1 MGDDFS
7 TTSVARLVE
16 GFRSR
21 AFSPVDVAAAM
32 LDRIE
37 RFNPRLNA
45 FTSVDAEGALASARR
60 SEERWQRGQ
69 PLGAL
74 DGVPVTVKELLA
86 AQGWPLRRCSRA
98 TPENATADYDA
109 PCVARLREQGAVLL
123 GKTNSPEFGWKGV
136 TDNLLYGT
144 TRNPWDTTR
153 TAGGSSGGAAVAAA
167 LGMGTLHLGTD
178 GGGSIRI
185 PAAFTGVF
193 GLKPTYGRVPMY
205 PPSNF
210 GTLSHVGPM
219 ARTAEDAA
227 YMLRALAQRDARDY
241 RALPVENIDYVA
253 QQREPISELR
263 IAYSPTLGF
272 ARVDREIADIVSRAA
287 RVFEE
292 LGARVE
298 EVDRI
303 MDDPTDT
310 FRTLWSSG
318 LALTL
323 RGFPREARRVMDP
336 GLVAL
341 AEIGETTDHLVYM
354 EAEYARGPL
363 GAKMNAFHERYD
375 LLLTPAEPVAA
386 LPANQ
391 QTAERRQRD
400 WIDWTPFTFPF
411 NLTGQPAASIPC
423 GLTAAGLPVGLQVV
437 GGHGRDDLVLRACAA
452 FERVCPAAV
461 IGEAKAAP
469 VPFNLDYISSY
480 TANNP

>member
-1 MGDDFS
+1 MGNEFGAMP
-7 TTSVARLVE
+7 VAQLVA
-16 GFRSR
+16 GFRSG
-21 AFSPVDVAAAM
+21 AFSPVEVATAM
-32 LDRIE
+32 LDRIL
-37 RFNPRLNA
+37 RFNPELNA
-45 FTSVDAEGALASARR
+45 FTYVDAEGALASARQ

-86 AQGWPLRRCSRA
+86 ARGWPLRRCSRA
-98 TPENATADYDA
+98 TPEDATTDYDA
-109 PCVARLREQGAVLL
+109 PSVARLREQGTVLL

-136 TDNLLYGT
+136 TDNPLYGI
-144 TRNPWDTTR
+144 TRNPWNPAR

-167 LGMGTLHLGTD
+167 LGLGTLHLGTD

-193 GLKPTYGRVPMY
+193 GLKPTYGRVPVY
-205 PPSNF
+205 PPSSF

-227 YMLRALAQRDARDY
+227 YMLRALAQRDVRDY
-241 RALPVENIDYVA
+241 RALPVESVDYVA
-253 QQREPISELR
+253 QQPEPITGLR

-272 ARVDREIADIVSRAA
+272 ARVDPEIADIVARAV

-292 LGARVE
+292 LGARVVE
-298 EVDRI
+298 LDRI
-303 MDDPTDT
+303 MSDPTDT

-318 LALTL
+318 LALIL

-341 AEIGETTDHLVYM
+341 AELGEAVEHLPYL
-354 EAEYARGPL
+354 EAEYSRGIL
-363 GAKMNAFHERYD
+363 GAKMNAFHEQYD
-375 LLLTPAEPVAA
+375 LLLTPAEPIAA
-386 LPANQ
+386 LPAGQ

-423 GLTAAGLPVGLQVV
+423 GLTGAGLPVGLQVV
-437 GGHGRDDLVLRACAA
+437 AGHGRDDLVLRACAA
-452 FERVCPAAV
+452 FERACPPATV
-461 IGEAKAAP
+461 GDPQAP
-469 VPFNLDYISSY
+469 RTRID
-480 TANNP
+480 

>member
-1 MGDDFS
+1 MGNEFGAIP
-7 TTSVARLVE
+7 VAQLVA
-16 GFRSR
+16 GFRSG
-21 AFSPVDVAAAM
+21 AFSPVEVATAM
-32 LDRIE
+32 LDRIA
-37 RFNPRLNA
+37 RFNPELNA
-45 FTSVDAEGALASARR
+45 FTYVDAEGALASARQ
-60 SEERWQRGQ
+60 SEERWQRGR

-86 AQGWPLRRCSRA
+86 ARGWPLRRCSRA
-98 TPENATADYDA
+98 TPEDATTDYDA
-109 PCVARLREQGAVLL
+109 PCVARLREQGTVLL

-136 TDNLLYGT
+136 TDNPLYGI
-144 TRNPWDTTR
+144 TRNPWNPAR

-167 LGMGTLHLGTD
+167 LGLGTLHLGTD

-193 GLKPTYGRVPMY
+193 GLKPTYGRVAVY
-205 PPSNF
+205 PPSSF

-227 YMLRALAQRDARDY
+227 YMLRALAQRDVRDY
-241 RALPVENIDYVA
+241 RALPVENVDYVA
-253 QQREPISELR
+253 QQPEPITGLR

-272 ARVDREIADIVSRAA
+272 ARVDREIADIVARAV
-287 RVFEE
+287 RVFEG
-292 LGARVE
+292 LGARVVE
-298 EVDRI
+298 LDRI
-303 MDDPTDT
+303 MSDPTDT

-318 LALTL
+318 LALIL

-341 AEIGETTDHLVYM
+341 AEFGESVEHLPYL
-354 EAEYARGPL
+354 EAEYSRGIL
-363 GAKMNAFHERYD
+363 GAKMNALHEQYD
-375 LLLTPAEPVAA
+375 LLLTPAEPIAA
-386 LPANQ
+386 LSAGR

-452 FERVCPAAV
+452 FERACPPAAV
-461 IGEAKAAP
+461 GDP
-469 VPFNLDYISSY
+469 NVSRHDSP
-480 TANNP
+480 

>member
-1 MGDDFS
+1 MANDFS
-7 TTSVARLVE
+7 TMPAASLIA
-16 GFRSR
+16 GFRAH
-21 AFSPVDVAAAM
+21 AFSPVDVATAM
-32 LDRIE
+32 LDRIG
-37 RFNPRLNA
+37 RCNPQLNA
-45 FTSVDAEGALASARR
+45 FTSVDAEGALASARQ
-60 SEERWQRGQ
+60 SQERWHRGQ

-86 AQGWPLRRCSRA
+86 AKGWPLRRCSRA
-98 TPENATADYDA
+98 TPEDATSDYDA

-136 TDNLLYGT
+136 TDNPLYGI
-144 TRNPWDTTR
+144 TRNPWDPTR
-153 TAGGSSGGAAVAAA
+153 TTGGSSGGAAVAAA
-167 LGMGTLHLGTD
+167 LGLGTLHLGTD

-185 PAAFTGVF
+185 PSAFTGVF
-193 GLKPTYGRVPMY
+193 GLKPTYGRVPVY

-219 ARTAEDAA
+219 TRSAEDAA
-227 YMLRALAQRDARDY
+227 YMLHALAQPDARDY
-241 RALPVENIDYVA
+241 RALRVENIDYVA
-253 QQREPISELR
+253 QLREPIAGLR

-272 ARVDREIADIVSRAA
+272 AQVDPEIANIVSRAA
-287 RVFEE
+287 RVFED

-310 FRTLWSSG
+310 FRILWSSG

-323 RGFPREARRVMDP
+323 RAFPRDARRVMDP

-341 AEIGETTDHLVYM
+341 AEFGEAVEHLPYL
-354 EAEYARGPL
+354 EAEYSRGLL
-363 GAKMNAFHERYD
+363 GAKMNTFHEQYD
-375 LLLTPAEPVAA
+375 LLLTPAEPIAA
-386 LPANQ
+386 FPASQ
-391 QTAERRQRD
+391 QTADRRQRD

-437 GGHGRDDLVLRACAA
+437 GGHGRDELVLRACAA
-452 FERVCPAAV
+452 FERACPARYPP
-461 IGEAKAAP
+461 AAAA
-469 VPFNLDYISSY
+469 SAS
-480 TANNP
+480 